1 MSDEL
6 VKAIREL
13 ESNERLEREKYFFQH
28 GNTTVY
34 EHRICV
40 AQVSLYIASK
50 LKVRVNEKNLMR
62 GALLHDYFLY
72 DWHDKNKEH
81 CMHGLRVS
89 PTSIARWKN
98 Q

>member
-28 GNTTVY
+28 GNTMVY

-40 AQVSLYIASK
+40 AQVSFIHSK
-50 LKVRVNEKNLMR
+50 
-62 GALLHDYFLY
+62 
-72 DWHDKNKEH
+72 
-81 CMHGLRVS
+81 
-89 PTSIARWKN
+89 
-98 Q
+98 